1 MGDLQHF
8 NSVRSLADGRA
19 LLQGQL
25 ADQGWGQSVSL
36 STVVTGRAAR
46 RPVHGP
52 SIYQSVHSQDWDDP
66 TDPQHTHTLSANT
79 GVDTTTK
86 VQTRGDTGRLCFCS
100 FPHPYLLFLFLLLS
114 LCVCLS
120 FLSSPIPPPSLFPI
134 FRNWKSLL
142 RAAGRCG

>member
-1 MGDLQHF
+1 M
-8 NSVRSLADGRA
+8 
-19 LLQGQL
+19 LQGQL

-100 FPHPYLLFLFLLLS
+100 FPQPFSFFTALFLSLS
-114 LCVCLS
+114 LCLSLLS
-120 FLSSPIPPPSLFPI
+120 FLPHPTAISVSNLPQLEVPPPRSWQV
-134 FRNWKSLL
+134 RV
-142 RAAGRCG
+142 GRLQCLHT